1 MAQRIAI
8 KSNLEN
14 IQKSALKEL
23 GNFIVECMTTIIGD
37 LVQISRDQRNL
48 SGITNLLKSEQG

>member
-1 MAQRIAI
+1 MAQQIAI

-23 GNFIVECMTTIIGD
+23 GNFIVEMMSSMIGE
-37 LVQISRDQRNL
+37 LVQISREQRNL
-48 SGITNLLKSEQG
+48 SGITNPIKSE